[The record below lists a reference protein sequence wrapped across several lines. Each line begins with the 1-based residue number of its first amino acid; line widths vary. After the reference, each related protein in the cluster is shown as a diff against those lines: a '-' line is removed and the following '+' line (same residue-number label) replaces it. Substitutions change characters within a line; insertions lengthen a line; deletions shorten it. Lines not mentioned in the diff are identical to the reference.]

1 MSQRLGSFSSDLVM
15 TQSEALIKGGYMFSY
30 ILGIKQLQ
38 IKELRH
44 DQMLKTCICPSLSA
58 KRHLKLKPAKGRSGT
73 ILAPRNSRVN
83 HCLLCIT

>member
-1 MSQRLGSFSSDLVM
+1 M

-44 DQMLKTCICPSLSA
+44 DQMLKTCICPSLSP
-58 KRHLKLKPAKGRSGT
+58 KWHLKLKTG
-73 ILAPRNSRVN
+73 
-83 HCLLCIT
+83 

>member
-15 TQSEALIKGGYMFSY
+15 TQSEALIKGDYMFSY

-44 DQMLKTCICPSLSA
+44 DQMLKTCIDLSKFFRKMA
-58 KRHLKLKPAKGRSGT
+58 LKTENWLKAD
-73 ILAPRNSRVN
+73 LAQYW
-83 HCLLCIT
+83 H